1 MTAFFLQ
8 QLINGLTL
16 GAVYGLIAIGYTMV
30 YGIIGMINF
39 AHGEVYMVSAYLCAI
54 GLALLSFFGIH
65 SFPLLIFA
73 TLVFTIVVTGV
84 YGWAIERIAYRP
96 LRNSTRLAPLIS
108 AIGMSL
114 ILQNYVQLSQGPN
127 QQGIPTLLSGA
138 LRMTVGD
145 GVVQITWTKV
155 FILVAALVGM
165 LILTWIIQYT
175 RLGRICRATQ
185 QDRRMA
191 AILGINT
198 DRVISLVFVIGA
210 AMAGL
215 AGVLVTM
222 NYGTFDFYIGFIIG
236 IKAFTA
242 AVLGGIGSLPGAMLG
257 GLLLGVAEAQFAGL
271 VNSDYKDVFSFALL
285 VAILV
290 AWLSLFLAPQ
300 GINQFAL
307 LLNKQDTLTEFD
319 TLVPGR
325 FQAMRD
331 GTRVTYTEELSKD
344 RGELAGIFISQKDL
358 NSSNQERGIS
368 ILVAEKGTQNIQ
380 ADGSRYLI
388 LHNGYRYDG
397 NPGQAN
403 YRAIQYDT
411 YGVML
416 PKPEASSE
424 VSERDAVPTAD
435 LFGSDNP
442 RYQAELQWRLS
453 TPLLVFVVT
462 LLAVPLSRVNP
473 RQGRFLKLL
482 PAILLYMGYLAL
494 LIAVRGQL
502 DKGKIPM
509 ANGLWWVHGLFL
521 AIGLLLFYWEPLRL
535 KLASSRAGR
544 EVAHG

>member
-73 TLVFTIVVTGV
+73 TLVFTIVFTIVVTGV

-285 VAILV
+285 VAILI
-290 AWLSLFLAPQ
+290 FRPQ
-300 GINQFAL
+300 GL
-307 LLNKQDTLTEFD
+307 L
-319 TLVPGR
+319 GR
-325 FQAMRD
+325 P
-331 GTRVTYTEELSKD
+331 
-344 RGELAGIFISQKDL
+344 
-358 NSSNQERGIS
+358 
-368 ILVAEKGTQNIQ
+368 LVAK
-380 ADGSRYLI
+380 
-388 LHNGYRYDG
+388 
-397 NPGQAN
+397 
-403 YRAIQYDT
+403 
-411 YGVML
+411 V
-416 PKPEASSE
+416 
-424 VSERDAVPTAD
+424 
-435 LFGSDNP
+435 
-442 RYQAELQWRLS
+442 
-453 TPLLVFVVT
+453 
-462 LLAVPLSRVNP
+462 
-473 RQGRFLKLL
+473 
-482 PAILLYMGYLAL
+482 
-494 LIAVRGQL
+494 
-502 DKGKIPM
+502 
-509 ANGLWWVHGLFL
+509 
-521 AIGLLLFYWEPLRL
+521 
-535 KLASSRAGR
+535 
-544 EVAHG
+544 